1 MPVPQVEAAPS
12 CSTTPN
18 PNHSAASDVA
28 QTAIRFRNRIAG
40 RELHSRPPDHGIW
53 NDSARAMVTS
63 ADRFHHASRKIARGA
78 MGAYLGKL
86 YLLSTR
92 DSRTD
97 RRLVDTT
104 QGQMA
109 TELDSSGRHVQ
120 AMEALAT
127 KWGVIRRLSDPRRGN
142 ATRIELLP
150 GGLSWRAARD
160 LYTVTAAAAAAVV
173 SIEDRGTPPPTTPP
187 PTTPL
192 SPDRPVR
199 MTGPAGPPLGV
210 RERSSTT
217 TTARG
222 AAEMPPPSPK
232 QLRFAADLG
241 VDVADLDG
249 PAAFK
254 IIGNARFE
262 RIAADRTATT
272 ARIQDLEPPQRRR
285 RRRPEDDLTPTQ
297 RRNVRMLHNWG
308 RCEGHCFV
316 CREEAE

>member
-1 MPVPQVEAAPS
+1 
-12 CSTTPN
+12 
-18 PNHSAASDVA
+18 
-28 QTAIRFRNRIAG
+28 
-40 RELHSRPPDHGIW
+40 
-53 NDSARAMVTS
+53 
-63 ADRFHHASRKIARGA
+63 
-78 MGAYLGKL
+78 
-86 YLLSTR
+86 
-92 DSRTD
+92 
-97 RRLVDTT
+97 
-104 QGQMA
+104 MA
-109 TELDSSGRHVQ
+109 TELDSSKRHVQ

-127 KWGVIRRLSDPRRGN
+127 KWGLTRRLSDPCRGS

-160 LYTVTAAAAAAVV
+160 LYTITAAAAAAVV

-217 TTARG
+217 TTTARG
-222 AAEMPPPSPK
+222 AAELPPPSPK

-254 IIGNARFE
+254 VIGNARFE

-272 ARIQDLEPPQRRR
+272 ARIQDLEPPRRRRR
-285 RRRPEDDLTPTQ
+285 RRRPEDDLTPAQ
-297 RRNVRMLHNWG
+297 RQNARMLHRWG
-308 RCEGHCFV
+308 RCGDGCFL
-316 CREEAE
+316 CREAVSNG